1 MNHVKLLGESVFYGR
16 NSIGPDS
23 VIFGGCTFGF
33 PQGDIL
39 TDILAKGIKIGESTH
54 QGTKIGKNAVI
65 RSGCTFYSN
74 VSIGDGLR
82 TGHNVLVREKTR
94 IGDKVLLGT
103 NVVCDGA
110 SSIGSHVSIQ
120 SNAYIPLNTVI
131 EDYVFLGPCSVITND
146 KYPIRE
152 EKAGLTG
159 ATIRKGASIGSN
171 AVILPG
177 VEIGEGAIIGSGAV
191 VTKKR
196 RPMEDS
202 SRQPCKGYKRTSRK
216 INT

>member
-1 MNHVKLLGESVFYGR
+1 
-16 NSIGPDS
+16 
-23 VIFGGCTFGF
+23 
-33 PQGDIL
+33 
-39 TDILAKGIKIGESTH
+39 
-54 QGTKIGKNAVI
+54 
-65 RSGCTFYSN
+65 
-74 VSIGDGLR
+74 
-82 TGHNVLVREKTR
+82 
-94 IGDKVLLGT
+94 VLLGT